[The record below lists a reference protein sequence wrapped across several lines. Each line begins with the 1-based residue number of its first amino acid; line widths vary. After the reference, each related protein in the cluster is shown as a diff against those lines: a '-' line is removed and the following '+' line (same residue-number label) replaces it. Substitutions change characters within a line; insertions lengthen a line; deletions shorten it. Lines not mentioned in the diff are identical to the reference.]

1 MSLDA
6 LLVFCIKQHW
16 PWHKVT
22 TVGFYQLAS
31 VSLHCSSDFNPLT
44 YNEVYCDMI
53 ALQYIEENCMNAVH
67 SGHTQTLMLA
77 IPPHEDTHTH
87 VHTQYSDVV
96 SNSED
101 VCDEWRRQSQRFIY
115 DWHEWVIVS
124 HWLTLTHWFISAEER
139 GQVEIS
145 FHWHQIHIMWAC
157 LENTVFSSEI
167 LQLEVSDTHDCP
179 ASCFCHRGFLTAP
192 EYNNQSFSVE

>member
-44 YNEVYCDMI
+44 YNEVFCDMI

-87 VHTQYSDVV
+87 TSTHSIQMLCQTVKTCVMNEGGSHRDSSMTDM
-96 SNSED
+96 N
-101 VCDEWRRQSQRFIY
+101 EWL
-115 DWHEWVIVS
+115 WVTDS
-124 HWLTLTHWFISAEER
+124 HWLTDSSQRKNVGKWKSPFTGIRFILC
-139 GQVEIS
+139 GHV
-145 FHWHQIHIMWAC
+145 
-157 LENTVFSSEI
+157 
-167 LQLEVSDTHDCP
+167 
-179 ASCFCHRGFLTAP
+179 
-192 EYNNQSFSVE
+192 